1 MYMLDTDTCSYV
13 LKTKSAKL
21 AKRFMVDVG
30 KIAISEIVLAELRF
44 GADNHQNRTEQIH
57 DLIDDFIVRLEIIPW
72 AASVHYGKLR
82 AMLQNSGTPI
92 GNMDTLIAAHAL
104 SQDSILVTNN
114 TKHFRR
120 VPGLKIDNWL

>member
-21 AKRFMVDVG
+21 AKRFMSNVG

-57 DLIDDFIVRLEIIPW
+57 ELIDDFIVRLEIIPW

-82 AMLQNSGTPI
+82 AKLQNSGTPI
-92 GNMDTLIAAHAL
+92 GNMDTLVAAHAL
-104 SQDSILVTNN
+104 SQNSILITNN

-120 VPGLKIDNWL
+120 VPGLKIENWL

>member
-120 VPGLKIDNWL
+120 VPGLKIDNWM

>member
-21 AKRFMVDVG
+21 AKRFKVEAG

-44 GADNHQNRTEQIH
+44 GAENHQNRTVQIH
-57 DLIDDFIVRLEIIPW
+57 DLIDDFIVRLEIISW

-82 AMLQNSGTPI
+82 ATLQSSGTLI
-92 GNMDTLIAAHAL
+92 GNMDTLIAAQAL
-104 SQDSILVTNN
+104 SQNSILVTNN
-114 TKHFRR
+114 TKHFGR
-120 VPGLKIDNWL
+120 VPGLKIENWL